1 MGTCVTCSQC
11 LAEVISWLLAAST
24 QFNRKKRFLLLL
36 LLMESLDEFIAIVIP
51 FERIFQEK
59 SDYELRAKWTLGK
72 IPGSMVAVS
81 FGHKLLQSPHQP
93 ALAI

>member
-51 FERIFQEK
+51 FEITFQEK
-59 SDYELRAKWTLGK
+59 SDYKLTAKWTLVK
-72 IPGSMVAVS
+72 YRAQW
-81 FGHKLLQSPHQP
+81 LQCHLGINFLSLHIS
-93 ALAI
+93 LH